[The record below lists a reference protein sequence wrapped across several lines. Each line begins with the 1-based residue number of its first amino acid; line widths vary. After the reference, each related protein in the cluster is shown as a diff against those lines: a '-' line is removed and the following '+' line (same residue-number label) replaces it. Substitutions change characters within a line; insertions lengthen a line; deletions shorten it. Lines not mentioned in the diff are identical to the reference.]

1 MIGRDK
7 RKDEGLLR
15 FQTAERDLH
24 DMYFETQPMSEDT
37 FLANRQQA
45 RMGIVEHLEAY
56 VRGDI
61 QAVDE
66 SVAMQLIAA
75 LRMVDTREE
84 PGLLKGIPKP
94 GPRPITLVAAGCVA
108 TAVQYIRLM
117 KAARDWCKSIAEDP
131 HIDGG
136 CEKFGTTPERV
147 LEIIAL
153 TKIKRRRPAPEM
165 RAQFGIDDDPV
176 KSVMASF
183 AVDRDTV
190 EKWQN
195 KYRDQVHDFRDPFGD
210 DGAPEF
216 GTESLLRARKFMSA
230 SGERY
235 RREKG
240 RG

>member
-24 DMYFETQPMSEDT
+24 DMHFETQPMSEDT

-45 RMGIVEHLEAY
+45 RMGIVEHLDAY

-61 QAVDE
+61 QAVDKG
-66 SVAMQLIAA
+66 VAIELIAA
-75 LRMVDTREE
+75 LRMVDRREK
-84 PGLLKGIPKP
+84 PALLREFAKP
-94 GPRPITLVAAGCVA
+94 GPRPITLVATECVA

-117 KAARDWCKSIAEDP
+117 KAARDCCKSISDDP
-131 HIDGG
+131 HVDGG

-147 LEIIAL
+147 MEIIAF
-153 TKIKRRRPAPEM
+153 TKSVRRRPVPEIQK
-165 RAQFGIDDDPV
+165 QFGVDGAPV
-176 KSVMASF
+176 ESVMTSF

-195 KYRDQVHDFRDPFGD
+195 DYQASEFRDPFAD
-210 DGAPEF
+210 EGAPEF
-216 GTESLLRARKFMSA
+216 GAESLLRARKFMNA

-235 RREKG
+235 RREKE
-240 RG
+240 RA